1 MNKKNLSFLSGLVP
15 SAQLITNQI
24 YLDFKKLYDL
34 KPILEE
40 AGLYPIVNSNKAQTA
55 HF

>member
-1 MNKKNLSFLSGLVP
+1 MHKKNLPFLRGLVP
-15 SAQLITNQI
+15 TAQLITNQI
-24 YLDFKKLYDL
+24 YLDFKKIYDL

-40 AGLYPIVNSNKAQTA
+40 AGLYPIINNNQAQTA